1 MNQEARR
8 MQTIGG
14 RMNVARIVKT
24 WTSQSGNSK
33 LIKNIIGLNGKATGT
48 VNIINLY
55 KCVFILE

>member
-24 WTSQSGNSK
+24 WTAQSGM
-33 LIKNIIGLNGKATGT
+33 
-48 VNIINLY
+48 
-55 KCVFILE
+55 